1 MEETEE
7 PFGTN
12 NTKAKKQSRPS
23 TLNHLLCFSEQSHFC
38 VHSTQTQTLW
48 TECKLKSLD
57 NSLRSN
63 EQSIRISIR
72 RLTMLLWRRQ
82 RRRRR
87 SQKRRRR
94 CRAVK
99 HDLGGTSGQ
108 QDLVLNRI
116 SVRIFF
122 RFSVEK
128 SADLW
133 RIAL

>member
-38 VHSTQTQTLW
+38 VHSTQTLW
-48 TECKLKSLD
+48 TECKWMSSD
-57 NSLRSN
+57 NSLRSDK
-63 EQSIRISIR
+63 QSIRISIR

-99 HDLGGTSGQ
+99 NDLGGTSGQ
-108 QDLVLNRI
+108 QDLALNRI